1 MGRPIVPIPM
11 NATRATLRDATAPL
25 RTRTA
30 VHPPT
35 RIAYDDAMGTP
46 VYTSNVRIERI
57 RGPLRH
63 AEIPAESEP
72 VMFGVHAGIA
82 EHYGVAP
89 GTEAERATTLDYI
102 VAAAGG

>member
-1 MGRPIVPIPM
+1 MLLPAPPLAAPPLPGKGTRDVGAIP
-11 NATRATLRDATAPL
+11 
-25 RTRTA
+25 
-30 VHPPT
+30 
-35 RIAYDDAMGTP
+35 YDGAMSTP

-57 RGPLRH
+57 RGPLRR
-63 AEIPAESEP
+63 ADIPAESEP

>member
-1 MGRPIVPIPM
+1 MLLLVLVSARSVSFQ
-11 NATRATLRDATAPL
+11 
-25 RTRTA
+25 
-30 VHPPT
+30 
-35 RIAYDDAMGTP
+35 YDCRMSEH

-57 RGPLRH
+57 RGPLRS
-63 AEIPAESEP
+63 ADIPAESEP
-72 VMFGVHAGIA
+72 VMFGVHAGVA